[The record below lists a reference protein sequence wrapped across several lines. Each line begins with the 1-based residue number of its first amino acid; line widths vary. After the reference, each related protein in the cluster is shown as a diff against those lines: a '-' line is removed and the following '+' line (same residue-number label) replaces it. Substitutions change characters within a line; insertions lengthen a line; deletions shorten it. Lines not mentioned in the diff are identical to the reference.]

1 MSRVTSAWDTNRRAA
16 KDNITQAV
24 PVKIRSMPMNKPIT
38 QSAEEGHCFQI
49 SNPKSKVIAPLSSN
63 QCHSGNRQ
71 ELLAVPLTSNPNAL
85 VMAVQKRVV
94 LPMEMECMTGV
105 PHEQELIEEAIVAE
119 HRILKELFSG
129 AIDTSTDRKVN
140 LSASLRG
147 GVRMT

>member
-1 MSRVTSAWDTNRRAA
+1 VGLRLASCPRSGRSSQTRREARTA
-16 KDNITQAV
+16 YLFK
-24 PVKIRSMPMNKPIT
+24 
-38 QSAEEGHCFQI
+38 
-49 SNPKSKVIAPLSSN
+49 
-63 QCHSGNRQ
+63 RQ
-71 ELLAVPLTSNPNAL
+71 ELPAVPLTSNPNAL